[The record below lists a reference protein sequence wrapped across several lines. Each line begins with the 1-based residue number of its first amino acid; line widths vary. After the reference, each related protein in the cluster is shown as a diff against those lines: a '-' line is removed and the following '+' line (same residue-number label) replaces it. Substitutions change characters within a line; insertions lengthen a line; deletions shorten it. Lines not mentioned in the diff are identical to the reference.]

1 LTQSAEYLVVIEVL
15 NRTHGRDLERMYR
28 TLRHHDRKDV
38 DAAIASLEEAG
49 VVTVAGKTIK
59 ASAALTRL
67 EQLNL
72 IAV

>member
-1 LTQSAEYLVVIEVL
+1 MQSAEYLVVIEVL

-28 TLRHHDRKDV
+28 TLRHHQREEIDV
-38 DAAIASLEEAG
+38 AIASLKEAG
-49 VVTVAGKTIK
+49 VVTVSGHMVK
-59 ASAALTRL
+59 ASPALARL

>member
-1 LTQSAEYLVVIEVL
+1 MQSAQYLVVIEVL
-15 NRTHGRDLERMYR
+15 NRPHGRDVERLHR
-28 TLRHHDRKDV
+28 SLRNHGRQDIE
-38 DAAIASLEEAG
+38 AAIASLEQAG
-49 VVTVAGKTIK
+49 VVAVNGQTIR